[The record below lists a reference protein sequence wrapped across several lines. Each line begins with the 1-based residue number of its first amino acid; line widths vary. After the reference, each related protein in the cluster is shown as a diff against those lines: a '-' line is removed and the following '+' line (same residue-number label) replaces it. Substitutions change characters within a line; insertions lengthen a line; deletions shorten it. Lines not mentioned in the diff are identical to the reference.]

1 MSRYARQVDTSHAL
15 IRDALRK
22 AGLRVIDCSR
32 VGGGFPDLL
41 VHARGRVIL
50 VECKTSRNR
59 AGTVE
64 PGRIEASQRRFL
76 ADWQGDAVL
85 MATTPEQ
92 AVRLVLAALAG
103 RP

>member
-1 MSRYARQVDTSHAL
+1 MSRYARQVDTSHAP

-41 VHARGRVIL
+41 VHARGRTLL

-59 AGTVE
+59 SGTVE
-64 PGRIEASQRRFL
+64 PRRVEPSQRRFVT
-76 ADWQGDAVL
+76 DWQGDAVL

-92 AVRLVLAALAG
+92 AVSLVFAALAG

>member
-1 MSRYARQVDTSHAL
+1 MSRYARRVDTTHAA
-15 IRDALRK
+15 IRDSLRRC
-22 AGLRVIDCSR
+22 GYRVIDCSR

-41 VHARGRVIL
+41 IHARGRTLL